1 MGKFCTNCGDP
12 RSDGGKFCS
21 NCGAAFPTESAIAAE
36 PIPVEATTSVAAGGS
51 AEPAPVPVPAPAA
64 SPSELVEPPPPTGP
78 PIAVNVAPA
87 APGAASGFVDRVK
100 QLTGLERVQVGSA
113 VAAIVAVF
121 LPWLRSS
128 SDSADAWDVPS
139 LFLLGDETTDR
150 GVKVAVLVLIAS
162 VVALV
167 SLVIR
172 TSASRTMLLGAAIAI
187 TSIGALFLIQVN
199 RAIQMSTRS
208 FTDVIGIGPL
218 VLVAAGIA
226 LLVVSMRLRDRPPT
240 SIG

>member
-1 MGKFCTNCGDP
+1 MGKFCTNCGVP
-12 RSDGGKFCS
+12 RSDSGKFCG
-21 NCGAAFPTESAIAAE
+21 NCGVAYPTDSAVAAE
-36 PIPVEATTSVAAGGS
+36 PIPLEATASVAAGGS
-51 AEPAPVPVPAPAA
+51 VVTAPP
-64 SPSELVEPPPPTGP
+64 PSELVEPPPPTGP
-78 PIAVNVAPA
+78 PIASDVAPV
-87 APGAASGFVDRVK
+87 APGAAPGFVERVK

-139 LFLLGDETTDR
+139 LFLLGNETTDR

-162 VVALV
+162 VAALA

-172 TSASRTMLLGAAIAI
+172 TSASGTLLLGSGIAI

-199 RAIQMSTRS
+199 RAMQMSTRS

-218 VLVAAGIA
+218 VLVAAGVA
-226 LLVVSMRLRDRPPT
+226 LVAVSMRLRARPST
-240 SIG
+240 GIG